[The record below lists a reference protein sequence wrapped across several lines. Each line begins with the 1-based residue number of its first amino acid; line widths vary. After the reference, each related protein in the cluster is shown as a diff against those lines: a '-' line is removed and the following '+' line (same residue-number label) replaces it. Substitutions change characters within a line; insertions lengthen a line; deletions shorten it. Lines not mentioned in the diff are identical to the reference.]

1 MSILRLLGA
10 AGVLLLVLASPAAAH
25 QARHHHHHKPKDVK
39 VQLLAFNDFHGNL
52 QTDHD
57 RRHPHR
63 PAARAARAA
72 RTALPT
78 TRPAG
83 GAAILGSYV
92 RELER
97 RQPQLAA
104 RLGGRPDRR
113 AARCCRRSTTTS
125 PRSRP

>member
-25 QARHHHHHKPKDVK
+25 KRHHHHHKPKDVK

-52 QTDHD
+52 QTTTTGGIRLD
-57 RRHPHR
+57 PR
-63 PAARAARAA
+63 PAAGDAAE
-72 RTALPT
+72 LPT

-97 RQPQLAA
+97 SNRNSL
-104 RLGGRPDRR
+104 LVVGGRPDRR